1 MPETLIS
8 STKPVIFLGSG
19 HFSAE
24 NLTAALTITSDVVAA
39 DGGANVALA
48 NGIIPLATIGDLDS
62 IEQEVLSKLS
72 PDHVFKVSEQDST
85 DFEKCLL
92 RVSAPLVIG
101 VGFTGARLDHS
112 LAAFSSLA
120 KFSHR
125 PCILLDEED
134 LVFHAPEH
142 LVLDLPPN
150 TRFSIFPLSMV
161 TGTSKGLRWPID
173 GLALSPLDRI
183 GTSNQTTDTKVE
195 LRFDTPGA
203 LVLVPKVFLTQVVQ
217 RLLC

>member
-1 MPETLIS
+1 M
-8 STKPVIFLGSG
+8 
-19 HFSAE
+19 AE
-24 NLTAALTITSDVVAA
+24 HLLDPFWFRPAAGAV

-92 RVSAPLVIG
+92 RVSAPLIIG
-101 VGFTGARLDHS
+101 VGFTGARLDHT

-120 KFSHR
+120 KFSDR

-142 LVLDLPPN
+142 FCPQP
-150 TRFSIFPLSMV
+150 
-161 TGTSKGLRWPID
+161 
-173 GLALSPLDRI
+173 
-183 GTSNQTTDTKVE
+183 
-195 LRFDTPGA
+195 
-203 LVLVPKVFLTQVVQ
+203 
-217 RLLC
+217 